1 MGVNGCV
8 GQLIG
13 PFLANEEL
21 YDLIVDG
28 AAQPVDYVSH
38 LGIQTDVRNY
48 VYINDKEYEI
58 GKTGIY
64 EIGNT
69 EIKSIFFAQDVD
81 ENTIIDF
88 KIEIKKEE

>member
-1 MGVNGCV
+1 MSINGCT
-8 GQLIG
+8 GQLVG

-21 YDLIVDG
+21 YDLIVNG

-38 LGIQTDVRNY
+38 LGIQTDIRNY